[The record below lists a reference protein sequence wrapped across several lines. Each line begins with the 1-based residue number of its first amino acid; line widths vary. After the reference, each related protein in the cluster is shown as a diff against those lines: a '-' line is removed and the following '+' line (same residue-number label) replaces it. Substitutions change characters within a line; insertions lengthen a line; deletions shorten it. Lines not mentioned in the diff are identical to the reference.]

1 MQWFFARRY
10 LISRSSHSVINII
23 AGVSLVSVAIPVAA
37 MIILLS
43 VFNGFE
49 GFIKDMYATTDAD
62 IEIIGTGEP
71 TLELEERL
79 LATEGVEAVCFVLE
93 GEALAQANG
102 RETAIKLRGVDS
114 DYFKVLP
121 LEQSTLQ
128 GGDMLVSG
136 ERDLAIL
143 TQDVAQMLAIYTIAA
158 SKVSLLSLSG
168 GDIGSILPIR
178 GISSCQLDMG
188 GIIRSSQQLRGT
200 AIIPYRAAEKLYS
213 REKTKVYVRCSESIE
228 SVASRLQ
235 SIVGED
241 VTLRTREQKN
251 AAFYQIMRYEKWA
264 VFFVALL
271 VLIIAS
277 LSIIGTVIMLIVEK
291 RDQQQ
296 TLLSMGADS
305 SFIRGI
311 FVREG
316 LLISGIG
323 GAAGLVV
330 GIAVVVVQQVFGI
343 IKLPSAGFLVESY
356 PVELQAG
363 DIIAVFI
370 TFVAIS
376 WSVSQIAANTMIK
389 RG

>member
-23 AGVSLVSVAIPVAA
+23 AGVSLISVAIPVAA

-49 GFIKDMYATTDAD
+49 LFIKDMYATTDAD
-62 IEIIGTGEP
+62 IEIIGAGEP
-71 TLELEERL
+71 TAELEEKL
-79 LATEGVEAVCFVLE
+79 LATEGVEAFCFVLE
-93 GEALAQANG
+93 GEALARANG

-114 DYFKVLP
+114 DYFGVLP

-128 GGDMLVSG
+128 GDDMLVSG
-136 ERDLAIL
+136 ERDLPIL
-143 TQDVAQMLAIYTIAA
+143 TQDVAQLLAIYTIAS
-158 SKVSLLSLSG
+158 SKVSLHSLSG

-178 GISSCQLDMG
+178 GIKSCQLEMG

-200 AIIPYRAAEKLYS
+200 AIIPYRSAEKLYS
-213 REKTKVYVRCSESIE
+213 RAKTKVYVRCSESTDNI
-228 SVASRLQ
+228 VARLQ
-235 SIVGED
+235 SVVGEG

-323 GAAGLVV
+323 GAAGLIVGVV
-330 GIAVVVVQQVFGI
+330 VVVVQQIFGV
-343 IKLPSAGFLVESY
+343 IKLPSGGFLVESY

>member
-62 IEIIGTGEP
+62 IEIIGAGEP

-213 REKTKVYVRCSESIE
+213 REKTKVYVRCPESIE
-228 SVASRLQ
+228 SVVPRLQ

-271 VLIIAS
+271 VLVIAS

>member
-62 IEIIGTGEP
+62 IEIIGAGEP

-228 SVASRLQ
+228 SVVPRLQ

-271 VLIIAS
+271 VLVIAS

>member
-62 IEIIGTGEP
+62 IEIIGAGEP

-79 LATEGVEAVCFVLE
+79 LATEGVKAVCFVLE

-213 REKTKVYVRCSESIE
+213 REKTKVYVRCSASIE
-228 SVASRLQ
+228 SVVPRLQ

-271 VLIIAS
+271 VLVIAS

>member
-62 IEIIGTGEP
+62 IEIIGAGEP

-228 SVASRLQ
+228 NVIPRLQ

-271 VLIIAS
+271 VLVIAS

>member
-62 IEIIGTGEP
+62 IEIIGAGEP

-213 REKTKVYVRCSESIE
+213 REKTKVYIRCSESIE
-228 SVASRLQ
+228 SVVPRLQ

-271 VLIIAS
+271 VLVIAS

>member
-62 IEIIGTGEP
+62 IEIIGAGEP

-228 SVASRLQ
+228 SVVPRLQ

-271 VLIIAS
+271 VLVIAS

-323 GAAGLVV
+323 GTAGLVV

>member
-62 IEIIGTGEP
+62 IEIIGAGEP

-213 REKTKVYVRCSESIE
+213 RKKTKVYVRCSESIE
-228 SVASRLQ
+228 SVVPRLQ

-271 VLIIAS
+271 VLVIAS

>member
-62 IEIIGTGEP
+62 IEIIGAGEP

-128 GGDMLVSG
+128 GGYMLVSG

-178 GISSCQLDMG
+178 GISSCQLDMS

-228 SVASRLQ
+228 SVVPRLQ

-271 VLIIAS
+271 VLVIAS

>member
-62 IEIIGTGEP
+62 IEIIGAGEP

-79 LATEGVEAVCFVLE
+79 LATDGVEAVCFVLE

-228 SVASRLQ
+228 SVVPRLQ

-271 VLIIAS
+271 VLVIAS

>member
-62 IEIIGTGEP
+62 IEIIGAGEP

-228 SVASRLQ
+228 SVVPRLQ

-271 VLIIAS
+271 VLVIAS

-376 WSVSQIAANTMIK
+376 WSISQIAANTMIK

>member
-62 IEIIGTGEP
+62 IEIIGAGEP

-79 LATEGVEAVCFVLE
+79 LATEGVKAVCFVLE

-114 DYFKVLP
+114 GYFKVLP

-228 SVASRLQ
+228 SVVPRLQ

-271 VLIIAS
+271 VLVIAS

-296 TLLSMGADS
+296 TLLSMGAYS